1 MSIALVWT
9 VQKENKVLMGNVF
22 IAMWGIISTNPVQ
35 RIVYPVYRVNMP
47 NKKVALVA
55 KIVRL
60 ANIQIK
66 QQVTK
71 KVIAKPVKLENT
83 KTKKVGHCACRVCPQ
98 SIKTKKI
105 QLIVKD
111 ARKVIFQ
118 IKRSWTNVI
127 NVALAKRPWKV
138 LRLARHVPRVSM
150 VPIVLNVMLVC
161 IGKMKMN
168 QVPVLQF
175 VNPVHLDTI
184 KMRKAVHCVFV
195 VYQVDTNRK
204 KEEGR
209 AKIAI
214 QVNI

>member
-1 MSIALVWT
+1 M
-9 VQKENKVLMGNVF
+9 
-22 IAMWGIISTNPVQ
+22 
-35 RIVYPVYRVNMP
+35 
-47 NKKVALVA
+47 
-55 KIVRL
+55 
-60 ANIQIK
+60 
-66 QQVTK
+66 
-71 KVIAKPVKLENT
+71 IAKPVKLENT
-83 KTKKVGHCACRVCPQ
+83 KTKKVGRCVCRVCPQ
-98 SIKTKKI
+98 SIKTKKN

-118 IKRSWTNVI
+118 IKRSCPNVI
-127 NVALAKRPWKV
+127 NVALAKRPRKV

-161 IGKMKMN
+161 IGKMKK
-168 QVPVLQF
+168 VPVLQF
-175 VNPVHLDTI
+175 VNPVQSDTI
-184 KMRKAVHCVFV
+184 KRKKAVHCVFV

>member
-1 MSIALVWT
+1 
-9 VQKENKVLMGNVF
+9 MGNVI
-22 IAMWGIISTNPVQ
+22 IAMRGIISTNPVQ
-35 RIVYPVYRVNMP
+35 RFVYLVYRVNMP
-47 NKKVALVA
+47 NKKVVLVA
-55 KIVRL
+55 RIVLL
-60 ANIQIK
+60 ANIQVK

-71 KVIAKPVKLENT
+71 KMIAKPVKLGNT
-83 KTKKVGHCACRVCPQ
+83 KMKKVGHCVCHVCPQ
-98 SIKTKKI
+98 NIKMKHNQNNVRNVLHKR
-105 QLIVKD
+105 LEM
-111 ARKVIFQ
+111 
-118 IKRSWTNVI
+118 KRSCPNVI

-195 VYQVDTNRK
+195 VYQVIPNRK

-209 AKIAI
+209 ATSAI